1 MLLKKWDDLPENM
14 KNDSVRMYYQYL
26 YKKRFSLLIKRMLDF
41 VTAVLLLVI
50 TAPVFAALGILIK
63 IDSKGHVIF
72 KQLRVTQYGRL
83 FYIYKFRTMTH
94 NGKNTGAKVTLK
106 SDPRITRVGKVLR
119 KYRLDE
125 LPQLI
130 NIIKGDMSFV
140 GTRPEIVDYVRD
152 YTDEMAATLLLPA
165 GVTSYASISFK
176 DEEELLTDCDNVDAI
191 YREKILPMKMRLNLN
206 SLLRF
211 NLLYEAKI
219 LADTILIVFGLKA
232 GSRKK

>member
-63 IDSKGHVIF
+63 IDSKGPVIF

-219 LADTILIVFGLKA
+219 LADTILIVFELKA

>member
-50 TAPVFAALGILIK
+50 IAPVFAALGILIK
-63 IDSKGHVIF
+63 IDSKGPVIF

>member
-63 IDSKGHVIF
+63 IDSKGPVIF

>member
-50 TAPVFAALGILIK
+50 IAPVFAALGILIK
-63 IDSKGHVIF
+63 IDSKGPVIF

-219 LADTILIVFGLKA
+219 LADTILIVFELKA

>member
-63 IDSKGHVIF
+63 IDSKGPVIF
-72 KQLRVTQYGRL
+72 KQLRVTQYARL

>member
-1 MLLKKWDDLPENM
+1 
-14 KNDSVRMYYQYL
+14 
-26 YKKRFSLLIKRMLDF
+26 MLDF
-41 VTAVLLLVI
+41 VTAVLLLLI

-63 IDSKGHVIF
+63 IDSKGPVIF

-140 GTRPEIVDYVRD
+140 GTRPEIVDYVRG
-152 YTDEMAATLLLPA
+152 L
-165 GVTSYASISFK
+165 
-176 DEEELLTDCDNVDAI
+176 
-191 YREKILPMKMRLNLN
+191 YR
-206 SLLRF
+206 
-211 NLLYEAKI
+211 
-219 LADTILIVFGLKA
+219 
-232 GSRKK
+232 